1 MLSALKKLVD
11 NKRLLDSFNNY
22 VDYLIANQHK
32 AMEQA
37 DTNVLLYRTQGAI
50 SVLRK
55 LKYLR
60 EEVIGADK
68 Q

>member
-1 MLSALKKLVD
+1 MLSPLKKLVD

>member
-1 MLSALKKLVD
+1 MD

-22 VDYLIANQHK
+22 VDYLIASQHK
-32 AMEQA
+32 AMEQS
-37 DTNVLLYRTQGAI
+37 DTNVLLYRSQGAI
-50 SVLRK
+50 AILRK

-68 Q
+68 

>member
-1 MLSALKKLVD
+1 
-11 NKRLLDSFNNY
+11 
-22 VDYLIANQHK
+22 
-32 AMEQA
+32 MEQA